1 MGPNSFPCSQHL
13 LSQSADIHSVD
24 IIFFCKGSEYLNTK
38 NKGFQELMYQQGHST
53 IAYSP
58 R

>member
-38 NKGFQELMYQQGHST
+38 NKGF
-53 IAYSP
+53 
-58 R
+58 